1 MRKLPALRR
10 NQKVNLVITLV
21 YSRAVFQFYKEQATV
36 QHKSVV
42 TGFTYI
48 RDRVLEISCSSV
60 LPTLV
65 GDYSLSHLH
74 SFRAPGLPHKGSLL

>member
-21 YSRAVFQFYKEQATV
+21 YSQAGFQFYKEQATV

-42 TGFTYI
+42 TGFTYV
-48 RDRVLEISCSSV
+48 RVLEISCSSV